1 MINKQNLW
9 FVTLFSLIIVLSIYY
24 ISMSDSTLAN
34 ITQSVKE
41 NEEQV
46 ETVINESTALV
57 ALRVEADEKTLAEMK
72 ELQQILLNEEATVE
86 EKNEAYSTLQ
96 TLNQNKG
103 KEEDLENILKNEF
116 QYQAFI
122 KINGDQIDVVIAST
136 DHNATIANNII
147 QRIQK
152 EFDVKKY
159 ITVKFQ

>member
-41 NEEQV
+41 SEEQV

-57 ALRVEADEKTLAEMK
+57 ALRVEADEKTLEEME
-72 ELQQILLNEEATVE
+72 ELQQILLNEEATAE

-103 KEEDLENILKNEF
+103 KEEDLENILKKDF
-116 QYQAFI
+116 QYQSFI

-136 DHNATIANNII
+136 EHNATIANNII

-152 EFDVKKY
+152 EFDAKKY